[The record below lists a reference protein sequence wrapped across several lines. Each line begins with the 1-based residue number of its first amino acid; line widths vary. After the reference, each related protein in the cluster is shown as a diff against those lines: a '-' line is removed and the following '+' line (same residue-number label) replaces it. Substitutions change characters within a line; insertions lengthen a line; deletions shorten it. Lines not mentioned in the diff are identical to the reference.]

1 MKRTWYKKVCALLL
15 ILPLALQVN
24 VFSIKAEEV
33 VDTEEQLENSVDA
46 ENIADMAEEST
57 EQENWES
64 TDTVTPEADFYWNGT
79 TITGYIGGASDIVI
93 PARATE
99 IGAEAFR
106 WNYKIKSVKF
116 EQGSQMQK
124 IGTRAFD
131 DCRSLT
137 RIDLPAKLTTI
148 GRYAFGGCESLVQ
161 IDFPDTLT
169 AINEGAFQNCT
180 MLSSVIIPCNIT
192 KLENDAFDGCTSLSY
207 VKIESVKIEESG
219 GAFSGCNSLETV
231 VLPEGMKKIPK
242 YLLSSMPF
250 LKSITIP
257 STVEEIEQYAF
268 SNCPRLTSVKF
279 TGTKL
284 RKIGKYAFSRCETL
298 PSVIIPESVQIL
310 EYGAFSYCK
319 ALQNFTV
326 PKNVT
331 KVGKECFAGD
341 AALKTYRCESVKADY
356 EYSTNYQMDGAFV
369 ACMSVTLYGYT
380 GSTTE
385 EYAKQVGRAF
395 ISLGNPPGYVHPA
408 GWYTENGKLYC
419 YDEKGQKKT
428 NQFAFDGQYTYYLQ
442 ADGTPMKDRLTYHP
456 DGEHIIYLD
465 TEGHEVF
472 TNFQFCPSV
481 GYTCYFDS
489 QGYLYKDQITF
500 VGDKVYYLNAN
511 GAMEQNG
518 WFQFANGMDYGCAN
532 SNGTLVTT
540 GFSYDP
546 YGRVVFYHWNGMVAR
561 GLISDGAYYYSMDTG
576 DGHYLGQFPVQ

>member
-57 EQENWES
+57 ELENVEGV
-64 TDTVTPEADFYWNGT
+64 DAVTPESDFQWSGT
-79 TITGYIGGASDIVI
+79 EISGYSGTALDIVI
-93 PARATE
+93 PAKATK
-99 IGAEAFR
+99 IGETAFAGKR
-106 WNYKIKSVKF
+106 NIQSVKF
-116 EQGSQMQK
+116 EQGSQLQ
-124 IGTRAFD
+124 
-131 DCRSLT
+131 
-137 RIDLPAKLTTI
+137 TI
-148 GRYAFGGCESLVQ
+148 GAAAFAGCESLTQVEL
-161 IDFPDTLT
+161 PESLT
-169 AINEGAFQNCT
+169 ILMDHAFINCT
-180 MLSSVIIPCNIT
+180 MLSSVVIPCNVT
-192 KLENDAFDGCTSLSY
+192 TLGDGVFDGCSSLTD
-207 VKIESVKIEESG
+207 VRVESVKIVQSG
-219 GAFSGCNSLETV
+219 KAFSGCNSLETV
-231 VLPEGMKKIPK
+231 ILPDGIKKIPDNIFG
-242 YLLSSMPF
+242 SMPF
-250 LKSITIP
+250 LKNITIP
-257 STVEEIEQYAF
+257 ATVEEIGWGSF
-268 SNCPRLTSVKF
+268 SDCPRLTNVKF
-279 TGTKL
+279 TGTKV
-284 RKIGKYAFSRCETL
+284 KKMNTYAFHNCSALSTFK
-298 PSVIIPESVQIL
+298 IPESLQVL
-310 EYGAFSYCK
+310 GDGVFSYCK
-319 ALQNFTV
+319 SLQSILI

-331 KVGKECFAGD
+331 KIGTECFAGD
-341 AALKTYRCESVKADY
+341 TALKTYRCESLNVDY
-356 EYSTNYQMDGAFV
+356 GYLPYHEYDGVFV
-369 ACMSVTLYGYT
+369 DCTSVTLYGYT

-385 EYAKQVGRAF
+385 EYAEKMNLSFV
-395 ISLGNPPGYVHPA
+395 SLGNPPGYVHPA

-442 ADGTPMKDRLTYHP
+442 ADGTPMRDRLTYHP